1 MQWQQIIKLFRSS
14 YKIKF
19 WTQKSS
25 NTLLTEYVTNIQ
37 TKSMKP
43 NLKRLMKVNTNT
55 RSTTTS
61 VITDN
66 LISQNSVAQ
75 INKKII
81 LEAGDIVAT
90 CPSLSSFSETVTQ
103 EKSGF
108 LTTLQE
114 LQDEKI
120 WKNSIHPHTDMGLS
134 RELSLSILVVAI

>member
-25 NTLLTEYVTNIQ
+25 NNLLTEYVTNTQ

-90 CPSLSSFSETVTQ
+90 CPSLSCFSETVTQ

-108 LTTLQE
+108 LTTLQK

-120 WKNSIHPHTDMGLS
+120 WKNSTHPHTDMCLS

>member
-1 MQWQQIIKLFRSS
+1 
-14 YKIKF
+14 
-19 WTQKSS
+19 
-25 NTLLTEYVTNIQ
+25 
-37 TKSMKP
+37 MKP

-55 RSTTTS
+55 RSTTAS

-90 CPSLSSFSETVTQ
+90 CPSLSFFSETVTQ

-120 WKNSIHPHTDMGLS
+120 
-134 RELSLSILVVAI
+134 